1 MTALRS
7 SGRATRGLSGVLAG
21 GLVALA
27 IVMCL
32 AQWLAGNSGSPG
44 PGAVVVV
51 GHLLAALAAVVLQV
65 AAERSG
71 GRTAVLASWSVL
83 VLAAAVLWFGWWA

>member
-1 MTALRS
+1 VTALRS
-7 SGRATRGLSGVLAG
+7 SGRATRELSGVLAG

-44 PGAVVVV
+44 PGAAVVV
-51 GHLLAALAAVVLQV
+51 GHLLAALVAVVLQV

>member
-7 SGRATRGLSGVLAG
+7 SGRAARGLSGVLAG
-21 GLVALA
+21 GLVALS
-27 IVMCL
+27 IVICV

-44 PGAVVVV
+44 PGAAVVV
-51 GHLLAALAAVVLQV
+51 GHLSAALAAVALQL

-71 GRTAVLASWSVL
+71 ERIALLASCSVL
-83 VLAAAVLWFGWWA
+83 VLAVGVLWFGWWA

>member
-1 MTALRS
+1 VTEVRS
-7 SGRATRGLSGVLAG
+7 SGRAARGLSGVLAA

-44 PGAVVVV
+44 PGTAAVV
-51 GHLLAALAAVVLQV
+51 GHLVAALAAVVLQL
-65 AAERSG
+65 AAERSR

-83 VLAAAVLWFGWWA
+83 VLAAAVLWLGWWA

>member
-1 MTALRS
+1 
-7 SGRATRGLSGVLAG
+7 
-21 GLVALA
+21 
-27 IVMCL
+27 
-32 AQWLAGNSGSPG
+32 
-44 PGAVVVV
+44 VVV

-71 GRTAVLASWSVL
+71 GRTAVLASWSML